1 MKLNY
6 QFFIRITLIT
16 SSLILTFSGCS
27 EDDNNVPNQTKTFQ
41 PQVPIVE
48 TVDMEIVGASE
59 AVFECKIQSN
69 GLAEITTRGVCWSKN
84 TNPTI
89 SDSKVETDNEFSS
102 NEFRL
107 SMLLPNTQYFIR
119 AFATN
124 SIGTAYGETV
134 SFTTKPA
141 SKLTVIT
148 KKTGT
153 SYLNSA
159 VWTGYITDFSYE
171 GSIEYGLCWSENQ
184 NPTLADFHTA
194 SQNYIS
200 EFSCEWTGLTSNTTY
215 HVRAYATTD
224 LGTTYGNDVAFTT
237 LPENGQIVEDID
249 GNIYHTVTI
258 GSQVWLLEN
267 LKTTKF
273 NDGTPLSNITNNSEW
288 ITTQQPAYCWYKNQ
302 QSYKESYGA
311 LYNGYVVDYLRNG
324 GKNIAPTGWHVPSSD
339 ELGKLCHALDPL
351 NTDIAL
357 KESGTAHWAA
367 PNSGATN
374 ISGFTALPGGF
385 RGVDAIYGSMT
396 ESGYWW
402 STSPS
407 SGHDGDYL
415 YLLPLYFDETFI
427 GFMHAQKSI
436 GLSIRC
442 IKD

>member
-1 MKLNY
+1 MKLKF
-6 QFFIRITLIT
+6 QFIIRITLI
-16 SSLILTFSGCS
+16 SSLLLIFVGCI
-27 EDDNNVPNQTKTFQ
+27 DDNNNIPNQTETFK

-48 TVDMEIVGASE
+48 TINMEIVGASE
-59 AVFECKIQSN
+59 AIFECKIQSN
-69 GLAEITTRGVCWSKN
+69 GLAEITSRGVCWSKN

-89 SDSKVETDNEFSS
+89 SDSKKETNSDFES

-107 SMLLPNTQYFIR
+107 TKLLPNTQYYVR

-124 SIGTAYGETV
+124 SNGTAYGKTMN
-134 SFTTKPA
+134 FTTKPT
-141 SKLTVIT
+141 SSPIVIT
-148 KKTGT
+148 KMTG
-153 SYLNSA
+153 SRYLNSA

-184 NPTLADFHTA
+184 NPTLADYHEK
-194 SQNYIS
+194 SQDYIS

-249 GNIYHTVTI
+249 GNKYHTVTI

-267 LKTTKF
+267 LKTSKF
-273 NDGTPLSNITNNSEW
+273 NDGTPLLNITNNSEW
-288 ITTQQPAYCWYKNQ
+288 ITTQQPAYCWYNNQ
-302 QSYKESYGA
+302 QSYKESYGP

-324 GKNIAPTGWHVPSSD
+324 GKNIAPIGWHVPSSD
-339 ELGKLCHALDPL
+339 ELGELLDALDPF
-351 NTDIAL
+351 NSDIAL

-374 ISGFTALPGGF
+374 SSGFTALPGGL
-385 RGVDAIYGSMT
+385 RGIDAIYTSIT

-407 SGHDGDYL
+407 SGHNGDYL
-415 YLLPLYFDETFI
+415 YLLPLHFNDTFI
-427 GFMHAQKSI
+427 GFMHSQKSI
-436 GLSIRC
+436 GISIRC
-442 IKD
+442 LKD